1 MSDTPNILLIEDNPD
16 VRENTAEILELAGY
30 KVITAPNG
38 KVGVK
43 LAHEA
48 KPKLIICDIMMP
60 ELDGYGVL
68 MMLNKNPQTANIPF
82 IFLTARVEKVDIRK
96 GMNMGADDY
105 LTKPFDE
112 ADLLAAVETR
122 LKKNAIVEAEIP
134 RNGAAWSKFMSETKH
149 LDVLP
154 ELKESAEQK
163 HFRPKDTVF
172 AEGSFPA
179 YLYFVKRGKIKTFRT
194 NDDAK
199 EYITGI
205 YKDGDFFGY
214 TDLLR
219 NEPYEESATVLE
231 ESDVLLIAKDTFLA
245 LIYDNRD
252 VSYAFMRMLA
262 DNVAEKH
269 DRLMHLA
276 YDTIRK
282 RVADALLHLH
292 ERYSHDTSMTIS
304 RENLANLVGTS
315 KECVIRVL
323 SEFKDDHILETQQ
336 STIILKD
343 PKRLER
349 VRY

>member
-1 MSDTPNILLIEDNPD
+1 MTETTILLIEDNPE
-16 VRENTAEILELAGY
+16 VRENTAEILELSGY
-30 KVITAPNG
+30 KVLTAPNG
-38 KVGVK
+38 KIGVK
-43 LAHEA
+43 LAQEA
-48 KPKLIICDIMMP
+48 KPNLIICDIMMP

-68 MMLNKNPQTANIPF
+68 MMLNKNPQTAGIPF
-82 IFLTARVEKVDIRK
+82 IFLTARVEKADIRK

-105 LTKPFDE
+105 LTKPYDE
-112 ADLLAAVETR
+112 TDLLAAVESR
-122 LKKNAIVEAEIP
+122 LKKSAIVETEIP

-149 LDVLP
+149 LDILP
-154 ELKESAEQK
+154 ELKENAETK
-163 HFRPKDTVF
+163 RFRAKDTVY

-179 YLYFVKRGKIKTFRT
+179 YLYFVKRGKLKTFRT

-205 YKDGDFFGY
+205 YKEGDFFGY

-219 NEPYEESATVLE
+219 NEPYTESTSVLE
-231 ESDVLLIAKDTFLA
+231 EAEILLIAKETFLT

-262 DNVAEKH
+262 ENVAEKH

-292 ERYSHDTSMTIS
+292 ERYSHDSSMSIS
-304 RENLANLVGTS
+304 RENLANIVGTS

-323 SEFKDDHILETQQ
+323 SEFKDDQILETQQ
-336 STIILKD
+336 SIIILKD
-343 PKRLER
+343 TKRLEKI
-349 VRY
+349 RY